1 MTYVSHSDAVSNL
14 TQMPLGLLSPNSSIS
29 VNYAVELGHLA
40 VGDSTISD
48 PS

>member
-1 MTYVSHSDAVSNL
+1 MTYVLHSNAVSNL

-29 VNYAVELGHLA
+29 VNYAIELGHLA
-40 VGDSTISD
+40 AGDSTISD